1 MISQLSDPPEIQAGY
16 LLRRLKM
23 KRIIEQTSEYTIIEL
38 SLDQNGLIVDA
49 QYIVRYKCTPKED
62 ICSTL
67 EGAREAAKKRLGKE
81 DK

>member
-1 MISQLSDPPEIQAGY
+1 
-16 LLRRLKM
+16 M
-23 KRIIEQTSEYTIIEL
+23 KKIIEQTPEYTIIEL
-38 SLDQNGLIVDA
+38 PLDQKGHIVNA
-49 QYIVRYKCTPKED
+49 QYIVQYKSTPKED